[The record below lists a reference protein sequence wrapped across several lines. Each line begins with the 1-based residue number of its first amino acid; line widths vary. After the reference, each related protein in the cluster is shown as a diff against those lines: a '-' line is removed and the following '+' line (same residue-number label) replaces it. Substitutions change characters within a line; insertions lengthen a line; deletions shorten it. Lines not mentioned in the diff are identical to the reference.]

1 MNPDIRPRIQLT
13 AEQKALKDK
22 MLKEVKGSSYKA
34 VSFKMTGTLVITPFS
49 EHNDIFMLMEDD
61 FKDLTTVKK
70 SFTELRAAAE
80 EAAETVEEIAED
92 IEDQDL

>member
-34 VSFKMTGTLVITPFS
+34 VSFKMTGTRA
-49 EHNDIFMLMEDD
+49 
-61 FKDLTTVKK
+61 
-70 SFTELRAAAE
+70 ELLSARY
-80 EAAETVEEIAED
+80 TI
-92 IEDQDL
+92 